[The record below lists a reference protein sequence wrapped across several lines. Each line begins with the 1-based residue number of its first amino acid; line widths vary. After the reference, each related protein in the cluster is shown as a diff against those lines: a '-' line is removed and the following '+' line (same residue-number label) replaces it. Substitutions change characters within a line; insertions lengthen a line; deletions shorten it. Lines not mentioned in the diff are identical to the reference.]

1 MPSVERHEFR
11 FPSRGRV
18 NPALKE
24 AADRNIDWMLRMR
37 LLTAD
42 QIDDYRKAKYP
53 SLAAR
58 FFPDASPEDLQVI
71 VDLNGVSFM
80 MDDLTESPGGIEHV
94 TEVFEEFTRVMD
106 APDRTPSGV
115 VMTAW
120 KDLWSRLASP
130 MSPAWRERSRRNWRA
145 CFDSFLQERR
155 LRDEGRIA
163 RLPEYASIHR
173 VTVGAYVYSDLA
185 ERAYRFEI
193 DPFIEAMPA
202 VQMLRWTAAEH
213 IYQVN
218 DLLSLEKD
226 EETQDDNNL
235 VRLLQRTHGYQRDD
249 AIQLVLARC
258 NSLVEDFQANHLI
271 LRNTIEYQAAQETE
285 RSAIDRFVDGLANLM
300 IAATDWSY
308 ETGRYR
314 AFDNEDQAL
323 PEGRRFSA
331 ELLRSL

>member
-1 MPSVERHEFR
+1 MAEGKTGALLGAACQLGAIASEASPDQAARYRDFGRHLGVAFQLIDDLQTLQTHAGYKPTFEREPYMPSVERHEFR

-71 VDLNGVSFM
+71 VDLNGISFM

-94 TEVFEEFTRVMD
+94 TKVFEEFTRVME

-130 MSPAWRERSRRNWRA
+130 MSPA
-145 CFDSFLQERR
+145 
-155 LRDEGRIA
+155 
-163 RLPEYASIHR
+163 
-173 VTVGAYVYSDLA
+173 
-185 ERAYRFEI
+185 
-193 DPFIEAMPA
+193 
-202 VQMLRWTAAEH
+202 
-213 IYQVN
+213 
-218 DLLSLEKD
+218 
-226 EETQDDNNL
+226 
-235 VRLLQRTHGYQRDD
+235 
-249 AIQLVLARC
+249 
-258 NSLVEDFQANHLI
+258 
-271 LRNTIEYQAAQETE
+271 
-285 RSAIDRFVDGLANLM
+285 
-300 IAATDWSY
+300 
-308 ETGRYR
+308 
-314 AFDNEDQAL
+314 
-323 PEGRRFSA
+323 
-331 ELLRSL
+331 